1 MGQKINPNGLRVGVI
16 KNWESRWYANDKD
29 FGDLLVEDYKLR
41 KFLEKKLERCAVS
54 KIEIERDK
62 RQVRVNIHTA
72 KPGVVIGRGGTEIEK
87 LKEDCEK
94 ILNKNVSINIVEIK
108 QPDLNAKLVAEKIAA
123 ELEARKSFRRVV
135 KRAIGFTMKL
145 GAKGIKVQCSGRLG
159 GAEIARTEHY
169 HEGTIPLS
177 EFAARPVR
185 RDQKDI
191 LVRII
196 IKKDGRKA
204 AYTSQRNSRTDFPVI
219 ACCVSNL
226 GNKWFVSV
234 GARPAKAK
242 TVIITEDDFDT
253 LKEMAKQAA
262 DAFTYGDNV
271 RASGAYRKTL
281 ATVYIRRLMEQ
292 IKGRRV
298 FYWLYVQFTSV
309 RDS

>member
-1 MGQKINPNGLRVGVI
+1 MRNCATVGGSI
-16 KNWESRWYANDKD
+16 FAR
-29 FGDLLVEDYKLR
+29 FGFSDILTCLLALDAYVEL
-41 KFLEKKLERCAVS
+41 
-54 KIEIERDK
+54 
-62 RQVRVNIHTA
+62 
-72 KPGVVIGRGGTEIEK
+72 
-87 LKEDCEK
+87 
-94 ILNKNVSINIVEIK
+94 
-108 QPDLNAKLVAEKIAA
+108 
-123 ELEARKSFRRVV
+123 
-135 KRAIGFTMKL
+135 
-145 GAKGIKVQCSGRLG
+145 
-159 GAEIARTEHY
+159 Y

-242 TVIITEDDFDT
+242 TVIITEDDFDA
-253 LKEMAKQAA
+253 LKEMAKEAA
-262 DAFTYGDNV
+262 EAFTYGDNT

-281 ATVYIRRLMEQ
+281 ATVYTRRLMEQ
-292 IKGRRV
+292 IKGR
-298 FYWLYVQFTSV
+298 SV
-309 RDS
+309 GIV

>member
-1 MGQKINPNGLRVGVI
+1 MYQKY
-16 KNWESRWYANDKD
+16 RWCSD
-29 FGDLLVEDYKLR
+29 
-41 KFLEKKLERCAVS
+41 
-54 KIEIERDK
+54 
-62 RQVRVNIHTA
+62 
-72 KPGVVIGRGGTEIEK
+72 
-87 LKEDCEK
+87 
-94 ILNKNVSINIVEIK
+94 
-108 QPDLNAKLVAEKIAA
+108 AKLCNCRSSIFARFGFSDILTCLLALDAYV
-123 ELEARKSFRRVV
+123 EL
-135 KRAIGFTMKL
+135 
-145 GAKGIKVQCSGRLG
+145 
-159 GAEIARTEHY
+159 Y

-253 LKEMAKQAA
+253 LKEMAKQAQMPLLMVTMCVPA
-262 DAFTYGDNV
+262 VLIERLWQQYISAVLWSRSKEGAWAEYETFISFKWKTGTGRGAPGYG
-271 RASGAYRKTL
+271 AP
-281 ATVYIRRLMEQ
+281 
-292 IKGRRV
+292 
-298 FYWLYVQFTSV
+298 
-309 RDS
+309 